1 MYRYTLRGTETE
13 EQILKRLR
21 NAEAE
26 IKQGESSGIF
36 DHFLFNDNL
45 EECYESLKVMKFLL
59 LVYVLAIRLLILL
72 IS

>member
-1 MYRYTLRGTETE
+1 MQPVWLCYIYTTLRGTETE

-26 IKQGESSGIF
+26 IKEGESSGIF

-45 EECYESLKVMKFLL
+45 EECYLSLKVVFFVM
-59 LVYVLAIRLLILL
+59 
-72 IS
+72 